1 VVPITGRPYHPQ
13 TTGKVER
20 FQQTLKKRLEHQ
32 PLAGSVAELQAQL
45 DRFYQVYNFERPHQ
59 GIGKMIPADRW
70 QATPASGPASEPLA
84 HSEWPSR
91 SRTAVVAANG
101 CVTVEGYIIHVGV
114 EHHNRAATILIDDL
128 HANVFIDG
136 QLIRHI
142 DLDPD
147 RRYQSSGKPRGG
159 QHRRRLAS

>member
-1 VVPITGRPYHPQ
+1 
-13 TTGKVER
+13 
-20 FQQTLKKRLEHQ
+20 
-32 PLAGSVAELQAQL
+32 
-45 DRFYQVYNFERPHQ
+45 
-59 GIGKMIPADRW
+59 MIPADRW